1 MAIKLSSNLAAGDEI
16 QVRVHATGLICAVD
30 SMQMQHQSVS
40 QAGPGDHV
48 HRKWCDWR
56 MIGKTV
62 LLLRTIRFE
71 HTVFALPFAL
81 AATFVASWGWPRAW
95 TLLWILV
102 AMVGARTTAMA
113 FNRIADLPYDRANP
127 RTRDR
132 ALVTGSLRTRQLWV
146 VLVSSA
152 AVYFLAAALLNRLTL
167 LLSPFALA
175 ALLGY
180 SYTKRFTV
188 WTHWI
193 LGFCLGLAPVGA
205 WIAVRGRIDLPPVIL
220 CLAVTAWTA
229 GFDIIYACQD
239 IEFDRTH
246 KLFSIP
252 ARWGVRYAL
261 VISTANHFVTCWLL
275 ALFGQFAQLGW
286 LYYAGIVLLI
296 PVIWWEHHVV
306 KPNDLSRAE
315 IASFFANGIFS
326 IVLFLFAAADVIY
339 ISSRMQI

>member
-1 MAIKLSSNLAAGDEI
+1 
-16 QVRVHATGLICAVD
+16 
-30 SMQMQHQSVS
+30 
-40 QAGPGDHV
+40 
-48 HRKWCDWR
+48 
-56 MIGKTV
+56 MIAKTV

-71 HTVFALPFAL
+71 HTAFALPFAL
-81 AATFVASWGWPRAW
+81 AATFVASQGWPRSW
-95 TLLWILV
+95 TVLWILV

-113 FNRIADLPYDRANP
+113 FNRIADLRYDRANP
-127 RTRDR
+127 RTKDR
-132 ALVTGSLRTRQLWV
+132 ALVTGSLRTRQLWIL
-146 VLVSSA
+146 LVCSA

-167 LLSPFALA
+167 VLSPFALA

-205 WIAVRGRIDLPPVIL
+205 WIAVRGRIDLPAVIL
-220 CLAVTAWTA
+220 GLAVTAWTA

-239 IEFDRTH
+239 IEFDRKH

-252 ARWGVRYAL
+252 ARWGVRHAL
-261 VISTANHFVTCWLL
+261 VISTANHFVTFWLL
-275 ALFGQFAQLGW
+275 ALFGQVAQLGW

-306 KPNDLSRAE
+306 RPDDLSRAE

-326 IVLFLFAAADVIY
+326 IVLFLFAAADVVY